1 MPRFPAIKKDFR
13 RILHHSSPPDLQYM
27 NQRKGNYEKKLL
39 TIMALLAMAVAG
51 LLIWQS
57 QALPDTLVLKKV
69 TPKDELGE
77 IPVAKAEEATK
88 RLSTVFDWTAPERNG
103 KPVPLNKSILLV
115 VKDDQLFDLFVPNPQ
130 LRAPMTNEFLVS
142 NDLPD
147 ILYANVGELDPDDD
161 GYSNEEE
168 FLAST
173 NPKDAASKPAATKKL
188 YLKQRITND
197 YILHLR
203 SSTLP
208 VQVQRMA
215 PDPKKSVFVDPG
227 KEFGFDTGVVR
238 FQALAFEKK
247 VVPDPR
253 SGERDVSELKV
264 MDRATQKEF
273 VLIRGEDLNLA
284 EYEAKFVYVLKGEK
298 EFTVKKG
305 ERFQLPGTGDTYLVS
320 EVLETEAT
328 IVKIDASGKQ
338 GEPLKIEMR

>member
-1 MPRFPAIKKDFR
+1 
-13 RILHHSSPPDLQYM
+13 M

-39 TIMALLAMAVAG
+39 VLMALLAMLVAG

-57 QALPDTLVLKKV
+57 KTLPDTLVLKKV

-77 IPVAKAEEATK
+77 IPVQKAEEAIK
-88 RLSTVFDWTAPERNG
+88 RLSTVFDWKAPERNG

-115 VKDDQLFDLFVPNPQ
+115 VKDDQLFDLFVANPQ
-130 LRAPMTNEFLVS
+130 LRPPLTNEFLVA
-142 NDLPD
+142 NDLPF
-147 ILYANVGELDPDDD
+147 ILHVNVGELDPDED

-168 FLAST
+168 FLANT
-173 NPKDAASKPAATKKL
+173 KPRDATSKPPATKKL
-188 YLKQRITND
+188 YLKERITND
-197 YILHLR
+197 YILHLK

-215 PDPKKSVFVDPG
+215 PEPKKSVFVDPG
-227 KEFGFDTGVVR
+227 KDFGFDTGVVR

-247 VVPDPR
+247 VVPDAR
-253 SGERDVSELKV
+253 TGERDVSELKV
-264 MDRATQKEF
+264 LDRATSKEF
-273 VLIRGEDLNLA
+273 VLIRGEDMNLA
-284 EYEAKFVYVLKGEK
+284 EYEAKFEYVLLGNK

-305 ERFQLPGTGDTYLVS
+305 ERFQLPGTGDTYLVLD
-320 EVLETEAT
+320 VLETEAT

>member
-1 MPRFPAIKKDFR
+1 
-13 RILHHSSPPDLQYM
+13 M

-39 TIMALLAMAVAG
+39 VFMALLAMIVAG

-57 QALPDTLVLKKV
+57 KVLPDTLVLKTV

-77 IPVAKAEEATK
+77 IPVEKAEEAIK
-88 RLSTVFDWTAPERNG
+88 RLSTVFDWKAPERNG

-115 VKDDQLFDLFVPNPQ
+115 VKDDQMFDLFVPNPQ
-130 LRAPMTNEFLVS
+130 LRPPMTNEYLVS

-147 ILYANVGELDPDDD
+147 ILHANVGELDPDGD

-168 FLAST
+168 FLAKTS
-173 NPKDAASKPAATKKL
+173 PRDAASKPPATNKL
-188 YLKQRITND
+188 FLKERITND
-197 YILHLR
+197 YIVHLK

-208 VQVQRMA
+208 VQVQRLA

-227 KEFGFDTGVVR
+227 KEFGFDPGVVR
-238 FQALAFEKK
+238 FKALAFERK
-247 VVPDPR
+247 VVPDPKT
-253 SGERDVSELKV
+253 GERDVSELKV
-264 MDRATQKEF
+264 LDSATNKEF
-273 VLIRGEDLNLA
+273 VLIRGEDMNLA
-284 EYEAKFVYVLKGEK
+284 EYEAKFEYVLQGNK

-305 ERFQLPGTGDTYLVS
+305 ERFQLPGTGDTYLVLD
-320 EVLETEAT
+320 VLETEAT